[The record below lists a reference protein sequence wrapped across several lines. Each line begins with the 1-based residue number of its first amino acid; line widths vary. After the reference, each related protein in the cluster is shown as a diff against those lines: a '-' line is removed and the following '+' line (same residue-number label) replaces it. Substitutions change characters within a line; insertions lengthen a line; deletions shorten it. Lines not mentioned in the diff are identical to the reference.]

1 MNSAESNGLS
11 LSLAAVSGAL
21 TQSLTNLPHVL
32 KIEASV
38 RVEEYGLAQTPFAV
52 EQQDTQSFTPALQ
65 LRDRQDLFEFRP
77 TSPKFQKYKANP
89 EL

>member
-1 MNSAESNGLS
+1 MNSAESNGLSLS

-38 RVEEYGLAQTPFAV
+38 RVEEYG
-52 EQQDTQSFTPALQ
+52 
-65 LRDRQDLFEFRP
+65 
-77 TSPKFQKYKANP
+77 
-89 EL
+89 